1 MVKAYAKITPKRWRG
16 GKKPMPKAMPKPP
29 TILGYITIMVKAYAK
44 TIALPKNG
52 MVKPVI
58 WGINKAVMNIAG
70 SMAWVINPIY

>member
-1 MVKAYAKITPKRWRG
+1 MVAASVKIINRRWRG
-16 GKKPMPKAMPKPP
+16 IKKPMPKAMPKPP
-29 TILGYITIMVKAYAK
+29 LILGYITIMVKAYAK